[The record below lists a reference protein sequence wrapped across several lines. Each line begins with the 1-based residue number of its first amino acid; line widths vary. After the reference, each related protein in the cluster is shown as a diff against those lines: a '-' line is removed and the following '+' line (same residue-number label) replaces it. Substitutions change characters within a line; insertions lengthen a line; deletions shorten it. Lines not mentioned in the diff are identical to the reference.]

1 MGLCI
6 IYDHFDG
13 FMHPYAHF
21 FEFLYNFAKYT
32 FSKVG
37 KMDLSKNTIF
47 LWYND
52 FTERAIP
59 LSEYYFIVVNYHKEE
74 NIMANFTMEQIK
86 ELKELGFS
94 NEQIVT
100 MVSGTPKASGTKKA
114 TESKAPKKV
123 LTAEEREAKAKA
135 RTEAWK
141 AEKKAW
147 AEEHYTEE
155 ERKAFKE
162 ERDARRAEGKKKH
175 LAYCQTNA
183 FFKGKK
189 VSKEE
194 WHKKYN
200 EYLKKAN

>member
-1 MGLCI
+1 
-6 IYDHFDG
+6 
-13 FMHPYAHF
+13 
-21 FEFLYNFAKYT
+21 
-32 FSKVG
+32 
-37 KMDLSKNTIF
+37 
-47 LWYND
+47 
-52 FTERAIP
+52 
-59 LSEYYFIVVNYHKEE
+59 
-74 NIMANFTMEQIK
+74 MANFTMEQIK

-94 NEQIVT
+94 NDQIVT
-100 MVSGTPKASGTKKA
+100 MVSGASKVSGAKKA
-114 TESKAPKKV
+114 TEAKAPRKV

-147 AEEHYTEE
+147 AEEHYTEA

-175 LAYCQTNA
+175 IAYCKTNA
-183 FFKGKK
+183 FFDGKK

-200 EYLKKAN
+200 EFLAS